1 MPDLENENPL
11 NEFEYTE
18 EEKAELA
25 KLDELNDESDELRNE
40 TSDIEQLAYE
50 VIKADTKHKAPEDD
64 PDLEI
69 DNEFVDNLL
78 KPDPELTPDPAIKTE
93 PEVDPEEEHEPEP
106 APNYDAQLEELE
118 QQKLAAQGEVDDTLE
133 KLQQLAEQFD
143 DGEVSQGKYD
153 IEKLKLERELR
164 RNEKTLDKAEQAHE
178 SLSEVATEKLDEY
191 HNTRANVW
199 RNDLMRFLGDPANEV
214 IANNHHIA
222 LDFDET
228 LEKLG
233 KSGVL
238 NGLNN
243 QQILQSVRNQLAFTV
258 PELRTTQY
266 TPAAKAAT
274 KPAKPT
280 QKANIPASLSQMQTQ
295 EIPADD
301 PFAFIRK
308 LSGVEYEKAISK
320 LSEEQQEKLL
330 FS

>member
-1 MPDLENENPL
+1 MSKENENPL

-25 KLDELNDESDELRNE
+25 RLDAANEESDELNNP
-40 TSDIEQLAYE
+40 SDDVIDPELE
-50 VIKADTKHKAPEDD
+50 VDD
-64 PDLEI
+64 DLVN
-69 DNEFVDNLL
+69 DLL
-78 KPDPELTPDPAIKTE
+78 KPEIDPLVPVDNTDTPAPETVIQ
-93 PEVDPEEEHEPEP
+93 PEVEIEPEP
-106 APNYDAQLEELE
+106 APDYDAQLEELE
-118 QQKLAAQGEVDDTLE
+118 QQKQAAQGEVDDTLD
-133 KLQQLAEQFD
+133 KLQQLTEQFD

-164 RNEKTLDKAEQAHE
+164 RSEKTLDKAEQAHE

-258 PELRTTQY
+258 PELRTTTYAPQ
-266 TPAAKAAT
+266 AKATTTT